1 MTQQAQEPENIQKPE
16 PRTCLGCGARHPVN
30 QDGTPVG
37 GALPC
42 GH

>member
-1 MTQQAQEPENIQKPE
+1 MFKNLIAYRIA
-16 PRTCLGCGARHPVN
+16 LGCGARHPVN